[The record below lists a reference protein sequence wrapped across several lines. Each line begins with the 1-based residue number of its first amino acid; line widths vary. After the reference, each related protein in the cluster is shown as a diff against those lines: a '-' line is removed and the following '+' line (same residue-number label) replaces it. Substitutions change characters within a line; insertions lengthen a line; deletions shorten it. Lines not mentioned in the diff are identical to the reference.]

1 MDDTPGTGTT
11 ATPTKKKRGR
21 GMLWG
26 LLAVVIAFTAG
37 FLWQFY
43 EATTVRDQL
52 TVAEQELAMERL
64 RVHLGQAALA
74 AQSGNYEMARQQMSG
89 FFGRLE
95 DLPVGVDPA
104 VAGVAENFLDMRDE
118 VITGLSRSN
127 PEYAD
132 VVSGMYENL
141 DGAIDRS
148 LGTTTGVPAT
158 PIGAPSGEP
167 TQEGESGMSP
177 VDTGPGGG

>member
-11 ATPTKKKRGR
+11 ATPTTKKRGR
-21 GMLWG
+21 SMLWG

-104 VAGVAENFLDMRDE
+104 VAAVAENFLDMRDE
-118 VITGLSRSN
+118 VITGLSRS
-127 PEYAD
+127 
-132 VVSGMYENL
+132 
-141 DGAIDRS
+141 
-148 LGTTTGVPAT
+148 
-158 PIGAPSGEP
+158 
-167 TQEGESGMSP
+167 
-177 VDTGPGGG
+177 